1 MTRHW
6 NTYSGYLKEK
16 YGAPVYRVS
25 VDAGLS
31 CPNRRSDGTGGCI
44 YCDGTGASA
53 VHLRVEEKDKA
64 SSSALLLGRCEDIR
78 TQIDSGLRYIR
89 WRYKSRLAMLY
100 FQSWSNTYAPV
111 PVLRKLYDEALAQYP
126 FVSLIVSTRPDLL
139 CDDVVALLASY
150 RTEERDVWVELGL
163 QSASDSTLEALK
175 RGHDVNCFIDAHARL
190 KAAGIKV
197 CTHVMML
204 PFIERRED
212 MIDTIRLVNDSGSDA
227 VKIHNLCLTRGTR
240 LLEDYACYG
249 CYAGWSVRRHVETTA
264 LLLAYLDRNI
274 IVERLLTEMTKAR
287 LVYPSHYLD
296 KRDILEM
303 IDSYMESRSW
313 TQGCLI

>member
-31 CPNRRSDGTGGCI
+31 CPNRRSDGSGGCI

-175 RGHDVNCFIDAHARL
+175 RGHDV
-190 KAAGIKV
+190 KV
-197 CTHVMML
+197 LH
-204 PFIERRED
+204 
-212 MIDTIRLVNDSGSDA
+212 
-227 VKIHNLCLTRGTR
+227 
-240 LLEDYACYG
+240 
-249 CYAGWSVRRHVETTA
+249 
-264 LLLAYLDRNI
+264 
-274 IVERLLTEMTKAR
+274 
-287 LVYPSHYLD
+287 
-296 KRDILEM
+296 
-303 IDSYMESRSW
+303 
-313 TQGCLI
+313 

>member
-6 NTYSGYLKEK
+6 NTYSGYLKER

-31 CPNRRSDGTGGCI
+31 CPNRKSDGSGGCI

-53 VHLRVEEKDKA
+53 VHLRVEEKGKT

-89 WRYKSRLAMLY
+89 RRYKSQLAMLY
-100 FQSWSNTYAPV
+100 FQSWSNTYAPL

-139 CDDVVALLASY
+139 CDDVVELLASY
-150 RTEERDVWVELGL
+150 RTQERDVWVELGL
-163 QSASDSTLEALK
+163 QSASDSTLEALN
-175 RGHDVNCFIDAHARL
+175 RGHDVKCFIDAHARL

-204 PFIERRED
+204 PFIESRED
-212 MIDTIRLVNDSGSDA
+212 MLDTIRLVNDSGSDA
-227 VKIHNLCLTRGTR
+227 VKIHNLCRTLCTR
-240 LLEDYACYG
+240 LPDDYPGYG
-249 CYAGWSVRRHVETTA
+249 CYAGWSSRRHVEPTA
-264 LLLAYLDRNI
+264 LLLAHLEQSI
-274 IVERLLTEMTKAR
+274 IVERLLTEMTRAR
-287 LVYPSHYLD
+287 LVYPRHYPD

-303 IDSYMESRSW
+303 IDSYMEARSW
-313 TQGCLI
+313 TQGCLS